1 MKALAYIAA
10 AALFIAALGTG
21 IFGLL
26 YILGAFS
33 PEGSTSWLGTGIILV
48 IIAFLCVAGGI
59 ALIYFTRR
67 SEKKA
72 AAASQNVVL
81 NVDLPGNVSM
91 DTLKCQSCGGALTPD
106 DIKMVAG
113 APVVTCPYCHTTYQL
128 TEEPKW

>member
-1 MKALAYIAA
+1 MKVFAYIGA
-10 AALFIAALGTG
+10 AALFIVALGTG

-33 PEGSTSWLGTGIILV
+33 PQGSNSWIATGVVLV
-48 IIAFLCVAGGI
+48 IIAFLSAAGGI

-67 SEKKA
+67 SEKKE

-91 DTLKCQSCGGALTPD
+91 DTLKCKSCGGALTPD